1 MITFLLISLT
11 SCSVNKA
18 QDRINSANKE
28 NYNIADKEEYN
39 SIDEEENSST
49 DEEGYN
55 IKFIDYDMTYE
66 IDIANDGIMDQV
78 SVIVDKDRYA
88 YLILN
93 EEKKYVCYSANWV
106 ESVLISDNK
115 GNYCIGIAENGDN
128 DIMGTI
134 FYDLKK
140 DGIAYKES
148 LGGHIKK
155 AYKNLGLYV
164 EDRRY
169 IIGFQ
174 TTTDLYLINT
184 DFSLS
189 NGERN
194 CTISTSGNTLVKNM
208 AAYKYNEETGKYEI
222 STYKAGEV
230 IYVYE
235 TDMKNI
241 IYFRTKD
248 NEKGYMYVIKSEE
261 DYEFYIGDE
270 RLVDYFDKEEIS
282 WAG

>member
-248 NEKGYMYVIKSEE
+248 NEKAICM
-261 DYEFYIGDE
+261 
-270 RLVDYFDKEEIS
+270 
-282 WAG
+282 